1 VETFVAYAKW
11 RAVEP
16 VTEPALEEVSGSF
29 RPDDESVCLWI
40 DERDASVLVVS
51 VDVSA
56 ETIETALSTARS
68 YMQGGSIPAAVA
80 AARER

>member
-1 VETFVAYAKW
+1 MT
-11 RAVEP
+11 
-16 VTEPALEEVSGSF
+16 
-29 RPDDESVCLWI
+29 SVCLWI